1 MCLTFVFSRP
11 GCGKKGHPS
20 PVGAPGMEDGRFRG
34 SRWDPGVGQWDTRE
48 ALPVADGAW
57 DPAWLSASK
66 QGAQG
71 RGEGS
76 PWQREEHVGWP
87 KWGSTAC
94 PRTWQRV
101 SLIDWRRGPGD
112 AWHCHPR
119 VRVSNRVGGCAH
131 KDPPPA
137 LCDSIR
143 PKQRRPR
150 TQGPGPGPG
159 SPAARQWLCPA
170 SQSPRTWRP
179 ASPSPQQR
187 Q

>member
-1 MCLTFVFSRP
+1 
-11 GCGKKGHPS
+11 
-20 PVGAPGMEDGRFRG
+20 MEDGRFRG

-112 AWHCHPR
+112 A
-119 VRVSNRVGGCAH
+119 
-131 KDPPPA
+131 
-137 LCDSIR
+137 
-143 PKQRRPR
+143 
-150 TQGPGPGPG
+150 
-159 SPAARQWLCPA
+159 
-170 SQSPRTWRP
+170 
-179 ASPSPQQR
+179 
-187 Q
+187 